1 MAHVF
6 IFRHGETTDNRDKIF
21 SGWRQSDLT
30 PEGIQEAESVAEKL
44 KSEKVTKA
52 YTSDLIRSIHTMD
65 IVLIPHSQHIERVED
80 PRIKERD
87 YGKLTGSSKT
97 ELQEK
102 DPKNYEMW
110 HRSYTVAP
118 PGGESILDVERR
130 VYPFLEEMIKIATS
144 SDIIFISAHGNSIR
158 PMRKFFEHMTN
169 EEICSYEYIPG
180 EIFSY
185 TI

>member
-1 MAHVF
+1 MAKVF

-30 PEGIQEAESVAEKL
+30 PKGIQEAEEIGEKL

-52 YTSDLIRSIHTMD
+52 YTSDLIRSIHTMN
-65 IVLIPHSQHIERVED
+65 IVLIPHSKDIERIED

-87 YGKLTGSSKT
+87 YGELTGSSKT
-97 ELQEK
+97 ELQKK

-118 PGGESILDVERR
+118 PGGESIADVEKR
-130 VYPFLEEMIKIATS
+130 VMPFLEVVVKNAMSK
-144 SDIIFISAHGNSIR
+144 DVIFISAHGNSIR

-169 EEICSYEYIPG
+169 EEICRYEYTPG
-180 EIFSY
+180 QIFSY
-185 TI
+185 SI